1 MSLCSS
7 LNCTSSSPCKSK
19 VEGETVGSRPI
30 GCVKKK
36 NVSLGNKQFCLRS
49 MDTDIDTTRDTAIL
63 ELYFLTLSWH
73 ILQELRFLVLSTFS
87 SLENCDLFTLYFMF
101 QCVSIIISI
110 YEIFKWSN
118 PLTCSCNYRS
128 SLYQT

>member
-1 MSLCSS
+1 M
-7 LNCTSSSPCKSK
+7 
-19 VEGETVGSRPI
+19 GSRPI